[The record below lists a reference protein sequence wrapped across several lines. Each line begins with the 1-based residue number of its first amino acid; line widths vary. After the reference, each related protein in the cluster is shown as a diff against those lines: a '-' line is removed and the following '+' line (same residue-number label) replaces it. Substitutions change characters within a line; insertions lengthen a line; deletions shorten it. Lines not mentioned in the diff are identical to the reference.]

1 MTCKT
6 IFSGSLEFGSSRSFE
21 KVLKMYQHRVENYYK
36 NDILLK
42 EEAIFSEESS
52 SLCIPRQIVEQAEN
66 KSWKN
71 TINLLKYTAQY
82 AIAGSLS
89 AWRVDQGKVLEHN
102 IVEPEGDK
110 TAIQAFREGR
120 QLIKEEGKETEAKAA
135 LNRAIE
141 KFERHALA
149 YERRGFVNFQLR
161 NYKDALY
168 DYTKSIDIN
177 PRNAEPY
184 LGRAFVHIH
193 QEDWAKAVADLEY
206 AIKQSIPLQPIYW
219 KSRRLKGECHL
230 HLKEYK
236 KAVFEYKLVAR
247 RKFEADDPNYK
258 WRKQAWYNYGLALLK
273 MEDCAEALKA
283 FDTAKAIDEG
293 KTTFTEAEL
302 LLHHGLA
309 LQKNGKA
316 GFEKDWK
323 AAAKMGSTRAAELLE
338 AMA

>member
-1 MTCKT
+1 MTYKT

-36 NDILLK
+36 KDILLK
-42 EEAIFSEESS
+42 EDAIFSEDSS
-52 SLCIPRQIVEQAEN
+52 SLSIPRQIVEGADD

-89 AWRVDQGKVLEHN
+89 AWRVDQGKVLDHK

-110 TAIQAFREGR
+110 TAIQAFRQGR

-149 YERRGFVNFQLR
+149 YERRGFVNFQLQ
-161 NYKDALY
+161 NFQDALY

-177 PRNAEPY
+177 PKNAEPY

-193 QEDWAKAVADLEY
+193 REEWEKAIADLEV
-206 AIKQSIPLQPIYW
+206 AIKQSIPLQPMYW
-219 KSRRLKGECHL
+219 KARRLKGECHL
-230 HLKEYK
+230 HLEQYE
-236 KAVFEYKLVAR
+236 KAAFEYKLVAR
-247 RKFEADDPNYK
+247 RKFEADNPNYK
-258 WRKQAWYNYGLALLK
+258 WRKQAWYNYGVALLK
-273 MEDCAEALKA
+273 TENFAEALKA
-283 FDTAKAIDEG
+283 FDAAKAIDDG
-293 KTTFTEAEL
+293 KMNFTEAEL
-302 LLHHGLA
+302 LLNHGLA
-309 LQKNGKA
+309 LQKVGKQ
-316 GFEKDWK
+316 GFKQDWK
-323 AAAKMGSTRAAELLE
+323 AAAKMGSTRAAKLLE
-338 AMA
+338 EIA

>member
-6 IFSGSLEFGSSRSFE
+6 IFSGSLEFGNSRSYE

-42 EEAIFSEESS
+42 EEVIFWEESN
-52 SLCIPRQIVEQAEN
+52 SLSIPRQIVEQAED

-89 AWRVDQGKVLEHN
+89 AWRVDQGKVLDHK
-102 IVEPEGDK
+102 IVEPTGDK
-110 TAIQAFREGR
+110 TAVQAFKQGRE
-120 QLIKEEGKETEAKAA
+120 LMSEEGKETEAKAA
-135 LNRAIE
+135 LNKAIE

-184 LGRAFVHIH
+184 LGRAFVYLQ
-193 QEDWAKAVADLEY
+193 QEKREKAITDLEF
-206 AIKQSIPLQPIYW
+206 AIKQSIPLQPMYW

-230 HLKEYK
+230 QLEQYK
-236 KAVFEYKLVAR
+236 KAAFEYKLVAR
-247 RKFEADDPNYK
+247 RTFEAEDPNFK
-258 WRKQAWYNYGLALLK
+258 WRKQAWYNYGVALLK
-273 MEDCAEALKA
+273 MEDYAEALKA
-283 FDTAKAIDEG
+283 FDAATSIPEG
-293 KTTFTEAEL
+293 RITFTEAEL

-309 LQKNGKA
+309 LQKSGKS

-323 AAAKMGSTRAAELLE
+323 AAAKMGSARAAELLE
-338 AMA
+338 EMA